1 MAEIPPVSAAR
12 SVSSRI
18 RRLYFAVKLR
28 RFGASVNS
36 VVATTGAATTRET
49 DVVGAGTSGE
59 GGKAEG
65 RRSGITIRSFSS
77 ALKCKLQTKECL
89 TRVGTEGAALSGTI
103 AWNDRHGTAY
113 ALKGNITVSAQ
124 AAGFMAGLLGI
135 IVQASSDMAQAV
147 PDSAGVVFV
156 PALAGLGAF
165 DQGHGL
171 GEGFTARVVARKKPV
186 LSASSDQPQGPFGWI
201 IVDGHATIR
210 QEQAERWPAVQS
222 IAKRLGEVA
231 FAQNVAQLLVRPNA
245 EGLCPW
251 A

>member
-1 MAEIPPVSAAR
+1 MLIHLHSQATTTPKLSGGDLVFCASGQRFPVPWEP
-12 SVSSRI
+12 
-18 RRLYFAVKLR
+18 
-28 RFGASVNS
+28 FGA
-36 VVATTGAATTRET
+36 AGC
-49 DVVGAGTSGE
+49 DVVVDAGQNVGE
-59 GGKAEG
+59 
-65 RRSGITIRSFSS
+65 T
-77 ALKCKLQTKECL
+77 
-89 TRVGTEGAALSGTI
+89 
-103 AWNDRHGTAY
+103 
-113 ALKGNITVSAQ
+113 
-124 AAGFMAGLLGI
+124 GLRI
-135 IVQASSDMAQAV
+135 EAVQR
-147 PDSAGVVFV
+147 
-156 PALAGLGAF
+156 GAF